1 MLSDLRAAARG
12 LVRSPTVAISGV
24 LCLALGIGA
33 TAAIS
38 SAISR
43 ALFQSLPFREPERL
57 VAIHR
62 TTPHSGPLGTW
73 PLSVPNFADLAQATR
88 TIEGMSA
95 LSFGTALVAL
105 PGEAV
110 RASQIYVTGDF
121 FPTLGAPAE
130 RGRLLVRTDDKIGAP
145 VVAVLSDDF
154 WRSKLGADPS
164 IIGKALTIDGEPTT
178 IVGITPR
185 DFHVPHGSNVL

>member
-1 MLSDLRAAARG
+1 MLADIRSAARG
-12 LVRSPTVAISGV
+12 LLRAPTVAISGV

-57 VAIHR
+57 VAVHR

-73 PLSVPNFADLAQATR
+73 PLSAPTYTDLAQRSQRVTGLAA
-88 TIEGMSA
+88 I
-95 LSFGTALVAL
+95 SFGTALVSL
-105 PGEAV
+105 PTEAV
-110 RASQIYVTGDF
+110 QASQIYVTGNF
-121 FPTLGAPAE
+121 FTTLGATAQ
-130 RGRLLVRTDDKIGAP
+130 RGRLVMPDDDHVGQP
-145 VVAVLSDDF
+145 PVAVLSDEF

-164 IIGKALTIDGEPTT
+164 IVGKTLGIDGEPTT
-178 IVGITPR
+178 IV
-185 DFHVPHGSNVL
+185 